1 MLFDSFQAKN
11 IDSID
16 IVGKT
21 KKRNK
26 QQINIFLDIEKY
38 RFTTSTYY
46 NIISYPVKLQLRF
59 ILIR

>member
-16 IVGKT
+16 IIGKT

-26 QQINIFLDIEKY
+26 QQTNIFLDIEKY
-38 RFTTSTYY
+38 RVTT
-46 NIISYPVKLQLRF
+46 
-59 ILIR
+59 